1 VLSPASTVKLKHR
14 KNMQNFTKVVL
25 YSNTKTLYDK
35 FLQLL
40 VGTFLI
46 IFIPTVSFAQIQ
58 TTPLVNAT
66 ISGKVIDG
74 QTKESLPGAVVQLEG
89 VTHSVPTDENG
100 EFRFVTG
107 QKLPATLIVSYLGYE
122 KLTVVV
128 TNSPVTIQ
136 LKESNNLLNDVVV
149 VAYGTQERRNIIGAV
164 SKIDPSDAK
173 GIPAGSFD
181 SQLQGKVPGVQ
192 ISTNTGVPGSA
203 INVRVR
209 GASSI
214 NASNNPLFVVDGVFM
229 NNSSMQTYD
238 TGGKSTSPIADI
250 NPADIESISV
260 LKDAEATV
268 LYGVRG
274 ANGVILITTKR
285 GKYNQKPKLD
295 FNVTQGW
302 SKAEKLWD
310 LTTGPEHAILVNENY
325 INTGGSFATRPFR
338 PVAEGGRGLPEEQET
353 YDRLGEVFRTA
364 QLQNYDLSLTG
375 GTNGSRYYFAAG
387 YNKQE
392 SILAPISFDRA
403 SLKANFDQKLSNSI
417 TIGISNTFSR
427 TYRNEAR
434 AGDGPQGGLLQA
446 ALHTPTYL
454 SPYNDEGVLVGRAG
468 FDNVTL
474 LLDNY
479 DINSASLRYIGNLYA
494 EAELLPGL
502 TFRSSFGADYNNYDE
517 SEYWNTFLITGSP
530 NGLAT
535 SSIGQRSSLLN
546 EQTLAYRKKI
556 NDHSFG
562 VLVGNTLQS
571 DTYKR
576 TSGRGTGFANNS
588 FKSISSAAVTSSSDS
603 WSKRN
608 LASFFTRLDYNY
620 AGKYLVNFS
629 LRADGS
635 SAFGKDKR
643 WGYFPGVGAA
653 WQVKQENFLKDVE
666 WITDLKLRTSYGIT
680 GNQDGSGDFSSLGLW
695 QSGGASY
702 QNLPGISPQ
711 QLGNA
716 NLGWEE
722 TAQFNIGLDFSILQN
737 RLAIELN
744 YYDKYTSGGI
754 LQTPLAA
761 TSGFPNYTSNG
772 IEISNR
778 GFEFNINTIN
788 IQKEDFSWTTD
799 FNIASNVNKIE
810 KLPYPV
816 KFGSRDL
823 ILQQEGSSLG
833 SFWVYK
839 ELYVDPQTG
848 NSVYEDVDGNNI
860 ITVDD
865 RQIYGNIFPKFFG
878 GLTNSLTYKSF
889 DLNAFFSFSYGNKIY
904 NHNRFFGEAGGARDA
919 ARIIFASNNDRW
931 QKEGDVTD
939 TPRPD
944 GINNNNY
951 KDGGSRWLEDGSFLR
966 LRSLTLGYRLPK
978 TVSQKVKLDNV
989 RIFVIGSNLFTLTK
1003 YTGLDP
1009 ESSASGSQNAQGIDL
1024 GTPPQPRGL
1033 QFGIN
1038 VTL

>member
-1 VLSPASTVKLKHR
+1 
-14 KNMQNFTKVVL
+14 MQNFEKVRQLSKVVTL
-25 YSNTKTLYDK
+25 AEVTKYFSFILFIILPFYSQSQQTKP
-35 FLQLL
+35 
-40 VGTFLI
+40 LI
-46 IFIPTVSFAQIQ
+46 
-58 TTPLVNAT
+58 NAT
-66 ISGKVIDG
+66 LSGKVIDS
-74 QTKESLPGAVVQLEG
+74 QTKEPLAGALVQLEG
-89 VTHSVPTDENG
+89 VTHSVQTDGRG
-100 EFRFVTG
+100 EFNFITG
-107 QKLPATLIVSYLGYE
+107 QKLPVTLFVSYLGYE
-122 KLTVVV
+122 KLKVVA
-128 TNSPVTIQ
+128 TNTPITIA
-136 LKESNNLLNDVVV
+136 LKEARNQLNDVVV
-149 VAYGTQERRNIIGAV
+149 VAYGTQERRNIIGSV
-164 SKIDPSDAK
+164 SKIDPSDVK
-173 GIPAGSFD
+173 GIPSGSFD
-181 SQLQGKVPGVQ
+181 SQLQGKVAGVQ
-192 ISTNTGVPGSA
+192 IATNTGVPGSS

-209 GASSI
+209 GATSI
-214 NASNNPLFVVDGVFM
+214 NATNNPLYVIDGVFM
-229 NNSSMQTYD
+229 NNTSLQTFD

-295 FNVTQGW
+295 FNISHGW

-310 LTTGPEHAILVNENY
+310 LTTGPEHATLVNENF
-325 INTGGSFATRPFR
+325 INTGGAFANRPFR
-338 PVAEGGRGLPEEQET
+338 PVAEGGRGLPEEQQT
-353 YDRLGEVFRTA
+353 YNRLDEVFRTA
-364 QLQNYDLSLTG
+364 QLQNYDVSLTG

-387 YNKQE
+387 YNSQE
-392 SILAPISFDRA
+392 SILAPIAFDRG
-403 SLKANFDQKLSNSI
+403 SFKANFDQKLSNKVI
-417 TIGISNTFSR
+417 VGISNTFSR
-427 TYRNEAR
+427 TYRNEGR

-454 SPYNDEGVLVGRAG
+454 SPYNDQGVLVGRAG

-474 LLDNY
+474 LLQNY
-479 DINSASLRYIGNLYA
+479 DINSSSLRYIGNLYA

-502 TFRSSFGADYNNYDE
+502 KFRSSFGADYNNYNE
-517 SEYWNTFLITGSP
+517 SEYWNTFLIAGSP

-546 EQTLAYRKKI
+546 EQTLSYRKVFAEK
-556 NDHSFG
+556 HSFG
-562 VLVGNTLQS
+562 ALIGNTLQS
-571 DTYKR
+571 DNYQR
-576 TSGRGTGFANNS
+576 TSATGRGFANNS
-588 FKSISSAAVTSSSDS
+588 FKLISSAAVTSSAQS

-608 LASFFTRLDYNY
+608 LASFFTKVDYAY
-620 AGKYLVNFS
+620 ANKYLVNFS

-635 SAFGKDKR
+635 SAFGSDKQ

-653 WQVKQENFLKDVE
+653 WKIKEENFLIDNEFV
-666 WITDLKLRTSYGIT
+666 TDLKLRASYGKT

-695 QSGGASY
+695 SGGASY
-702 QNLPGISPQ
+702 QNLPGIAPQ
-711 QLGNA
+711 QLGNPH
-716 NLGWEE
+716 LGWEE
-722 TAQFNIGLDFSILQN
+722 TAQFNIGLDFSVWKN
-737 RLAIELN
+737 RVAIELN

-754 LQTPLAA
+754 VETPLAA
-761 TSGFPNYTSNG
+761 TTGFSGYTNNG
-772 IEISNR
+772 IEI
-778 GFEFNINTIN
+778 NINTIN
-788 IQKEDFSWTTD
+788 INNDDFKWTTG

-810 KLPYPV
+810 KLPQPV

-823 ILQQEGSSLG
+823 ILQQQGSSLG

-848 NSVYEDVDGNNI
+848 NSVYENVNGDNQ
-860 ITVDD
+860 ITVAD

-878 GLTNSLTYKSF
+878 GFTNNFTYKAF
-889 DLNAFFSFSYGNKIY
+889 DLNAFLSFSYGNKIY
-904 NHNRFFGEAGGARDA
+904 NHNKFFGEAGGARDA

-931 QKEGDVTD
+931 QKPGDITD

-951 KDGGSRWLEDGSFLR
+951 KDGGSRWLEDGSFIR

-978 TVSQKVKLDNV
+978 HVSQKVKLDNV
-989 RIFVIGSNLFTLTK
+989 RLYVIGSNLFTITK

-1009 ESSASGSQNAQGIDL
+1009 ESSSSSAQNAQGIDL

-1038 VTL
+1038 VSL